1 MDRRLVATAVGL
13 IALSTLVIASSMLGA
28 LAILTGDAPGF
39 GGHVPFYVLGAAA
52 VFTGVVIVLEMR
64 IDDGLTII
72 STGLAVSAVSLL
84 AIGLGSE
91 GVLYAFRIP
100 TRVFST
106 LVVYLLAAGL
116 ISTGVIFWAVRHWRE
131 FASTHEIV

>member
-28 LAILTGDAPGF
+28 IAIVTGQAVGF
-39 GGHVPFYVLGAAA
+39 AGRVPFYVLGTAA
-52 VFTGVVIVLEMR
+52 VFTAVVVVLEMR
-64 IDDGLTII
+64 IDDGFTILT
-72 STGLAVSAVSLL
+72 TGLAVAGVALL

-91 GVLYAFRIP
+91 GLRYVVMAQRLQV
-100 TRVFST
+100 TD
-106 LVVYLLAAGL
+106 LVYLLAAGL

-131 FASTHEIV
+131 FASTTEIV